1 MRRQINLRA
10 YLIVVMLCLPFILS
24 SCIQERLFHT
34 KESNNQ
40 IQGVF
45 FQPWENYLEED
56 RYNWNDIFKH
66 LAEENINQII
76 IQWTQYGNTNLL
88 QDESRG
94 NLIDDIIV
102 SAKRYH
108 IKIIFGLYE
117 DPEYFKKIQSDRT
130 NISTY
135 LNGLQRK
142 SITIANQI
150 IELYGNDSVIA
161 GFYISQEIDNIN
173 WQSANKIE
181 ELTNYLS
188 VLSTEIN
195 AISTP
200 YPIYI
205 SGFYNLDTP
214 IQQYV
219 LMWKQILQNVPITV
233 LMQNG
238 VGANS
243 IPSSVC
249 VDYFNAFY
257 HSLPPDQWGIIAEV
271 FVEDK
276 KEADKFIQANPDD
289 IQENITEYKSQF
301 KDIPIFLFSLTYLT
315 RNNYQLLKAVSHR

>member
-219 LMWKQILQNVPITV
+219 LMWKQILQNVPIT
-233 LMQNG
+233 
-238 VGANS
+238 
-243 IPSSVC
+243 
-249 VDYFNAFY
+249 
-257 HSLPPDQWGIIAEV
+257 
-271 FVEDK
+271 
-276 KEADKFIQANPDD
+276 
-289 IQENITEYKSQF
+289 
-301 KDIPIFLFSLTYLT
+301 
-315 RNNYQLLKAVSHR
+315 AVSYTHLTLPTTPYV